1 MPNRGVFNLKKA
13 ANGPCIFHI
22 RLIAVL
28 LVGCMMIGSI
38 TALTAQAFWEE
49 SALPSFEYLNRDH
62 GLSNLSVSSMIED
75 RNGFLWFGTQGGLN
89 RFDGRY
95 MHVTRHNPFDDE
107 GLVHN
112 LIQTMY
118 YDEALHELWIG
129 TYQGISR
136 LLIDENRFINYTVEE
151 DSLSNPVV
159 IAIHGDD
166 EGYVWAGTMKGLN
179 RIDPQT
185 GNLTYYDIPGDV
197 VRAIHVDTANRLL
210 VGSYEGLLQY
220 DPISDSFET
229 IDLELPS
236 TYVMTIVEEPSGALI
251 LGMWDGGVAEVN
263 LQTGTVETTV
273 YEDNRIYT
281 VTTTGDGTRW
291 IGTWGG
297 GLYAE
302 MPDGRSY
309 HFSGVGEGQ
318 ILPHSVVYSLL
329 EDHSGIL
336 WIGTNGGGLSKVN
349 PRKTNYVRFTNDS
362 ENPDSLSPGKINA
375 IIKDHQ
381 DQLWISV
388 YNSGVERY
396 DSETDTMVKYRH
408 DAEDPGSLPSDSVV
422 ALFLTNENQL
432 LLGTGGGVAVYHPES
447 DSFSLLTELPEE
459 VIVYALAQQE
469 DYLWIGTYTHG
480 VFKHHLPTGNTTH
493 FLHTGQADSTLSDNL
508 VYDILVDS
516 NNRVW
521 VGTNN
526 GLNVMEP
533 GSERFRIHQR
543 MAGDRTQLASNTI
556 RTMLEDR
563 HGRIWVGTVG
573 GGIAR
578 YNESTDT
585 FTTYIEEDGLSSNV
599 VTGMLEGDDGRLW
612 LGTHGGISV
621 FDPDTEDILV
631 LTPEDGIGGW
641 EFNSGYYMDQTGDMY
656 FGGIH
661 GITVVSGMKA
671 LGLSVT
677 PPVYIT
683 GIDLYQKPYQP
694 ERMFFNDETLY
705 FGPQDTFLSF
715 RFAALDYDAPD
726 KVRFSHFLEGFD
738 QEWIHAGTRD
748 YATYSNLPPGEY
760 RLLVKAE
767 TVRGAITE
775 PAVVH
780 FVIATPWYRSTM
792 AYVGY
797 GLLIIALF
805 VILLQIRESRLVG
818 RRNETLAAMNL
829 KLEEANRQLE
839 HLSTRDPLTGLYNRR
854 YFNTMMEE
862 HLQLAKRSQ
871 VPFSLLM
878 FDIDHFKEINDQFG
892 HVIGDKVLV
901 TVGQAAMGVL
911 PRTTDFIARFG
922 GDEYVVVLYDTGQQ
936 GALQVAQS
944 IKEAI
949 ENSHAMKAF
958 LDDSFH
964 MTTSLG
970 VVSIIPDKEMTA
982 EKLLQ
987 EADRTLY
994 LAKEQGRNR
1003 ICVSWEMEE
1012 DQQ

>member
-1 MPNRGVFNLKKA
+1 MKKA

-118 YDEALHELWIG
+118 YDEVLHELWIG

-136 LLIDENRFINYTVEE
+136 LLIEENTFINYTVE
-151 DSLSNPVV
+151 DDGLSNPVV
-159 IAIHGDD
+159 IAIHPDHQGDMW
-166 EGYVWAGTMKGLN
+166 VGTMKGLN
-179 RIDPQT
+179 RINPQT
-185 GNLTYYDIPGDV
+185 GTLKQYDVPGDV
-197 VRAIHVDTANRLL
+197 VRALHVDTGNRLL
-210 VGSYEGLLQY
+210 VGSYEGLLYY
-220 DPISDSFET
+220 DPVTDSIEAFE
-229 IDLELPS
+229 LELPTS
-236 TYVMTIVEEPSGALI
+236 FVMTIQEENPGMLT
-251 LGMWDGGVAEVN
+251 LGLWDGGVAVVN
-263 LQTGTVETTV
+263 LETGNVEAIT
-273 YEDNRIYT
+273 YEDNRVYAM
-281 VTTTGDGTRW
+281 TTTRDGTRW
-291 IGTWGG
+291 VGTWGG

-309 HFSGVGEGQ
+309 HFSGEGEGQ

-349 PRKTNYVRFTNDS
+349 PRKTNYVRFTNDP
-362 ENPDSLSPGKINA
+362 ENSQSLSAGKINA
-375 IIKDHQ
+375 VVKDQ
-381 DQLWISV
+381 SDQLWISV
-388 YNSGVERY
+388 YNNGVERY
-396 DSETDTMVKYRH
+396 DPETDTMVKYRH
-408 DAEDPGSLPSDSVV
+408 DPENPQSLPSDSVV
-422 ALFLTNENQL
+422 TILSTDEGQL
-432 LLGTGGGVAVYHPES
+432 LLGTGAGVVTYHPET
-447 DSFSLLTELPEE
+447 DTFSQLAELPED

-469 DYLWIGTYTHG
+469 NYLWIGTYTHG
-480 VFKHHLPTGNTTH
+480 VFKYHLTTGSLTQ
-493 FLHTGQADSTLSDNL
+493 FEHTGQGDSSLSDNL
-508 VYDILVDS
+508 IYAIHVDGK
-516 NNRVW
+516 NRVW

-526 GLNVMEP
+526 GLNILEP
-533 GSERFRIHQR
+533 GSDRFRTHQR
-543 MAGDRTQLASNTI
+543 LAGDKTQLASNTI
-556 RTMLEDR
+556 RTILEDDQ
-563 HGRIWVGTVG
+563 GQIWVGTVG

-578 YNESTDT
+578 YNETTDT
-585 FTTYIEEDGLSSNV
+585 FSTYIEEDGLSSNV
-599 VTGMLEGDDGRLW
+599 VTGMLVGDDGRLW
-612 LGTHGGISV
+612 IGTHSGISV
-621 FDPDTEDILV
+621 FDPETEDFLI
-631 LTPEDGIGGW
+631 LTPDDGIGGW
-641 EFNSGYYMDQTGDMY
+641 EFNSGHYKDDNGDLY
-656 FGGIH
+656 FGGVH
-661 GITVVSGMKA
+661 GITVISGMKDQ
-671 LGLSVT
+671 GPSVI

-683 GIDLYQKPYQP
+683 GIDLFQNPYQP

-705 FGPQDTFLSF
+705 FGPQETFLSF

-767 TVRGAITE
+767 TVRGAVTE
-775 PAVVH
+775 PAMVS
-780 FVIATPWYRSTM
+780 FVIATPWYRSSL

-797 GLLIIALF
+797 GVLIIALF

-878 FDIDHFKEINDQFG
+878 FDIDHFKEINDRFG

-922 GDEYVVVLYDTGQQ
+922 GDEYVVVLYDTGQE

-970 VVSIIPDKEMTA
+970 VVSIVPDKEMTA

-1003 ICVSWEMEE
+1003 ICLSWEMEE